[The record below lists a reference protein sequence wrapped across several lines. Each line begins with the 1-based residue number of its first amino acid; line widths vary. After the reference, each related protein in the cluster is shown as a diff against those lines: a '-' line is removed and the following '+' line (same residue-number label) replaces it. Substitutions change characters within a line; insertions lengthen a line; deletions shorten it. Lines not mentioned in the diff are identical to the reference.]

1 VNTTVVGDVV
11 EMPDSVPHPDDVVIL
26 AKRYMCDARLRQAPF
41 VALAHNNF
49 TLLNMDTSG
58 PAGVAIMP

>member
-1 VNTTVVGDVV
+1 
-11 EMPDSVPHPDDVVIL
+11 MPDSVPHPDDVVVL
-26 AKRYMCDARLRQAPF
+26 AKRYMCDDRLRQAPF